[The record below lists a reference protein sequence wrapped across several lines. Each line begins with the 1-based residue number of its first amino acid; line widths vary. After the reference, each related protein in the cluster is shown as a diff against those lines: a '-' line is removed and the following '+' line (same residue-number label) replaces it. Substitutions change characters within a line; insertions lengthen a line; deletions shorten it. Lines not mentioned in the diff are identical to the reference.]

1 MLLKRAARVSVEKR
15 GREGGSRG
23 VTGELNRGELRST
36 SQLSVANGVCTPP
49 NF

>member
-15 GREGGSRG
+15 GREVGREG
-23 VTGELNRGELRST
+23 VTGELNRGELSL
-36 SQLSVANGVCTPP
+36 LSVANGVCTPP